1 MTIDTSKIS
10 KTSLIGILG
19 FVIVE
24 IIAWQ
29 TLPAKAGW
37 SVTVLALARAAI
49 HFLQTDADLLK
60 PLSPGNPTTE
70 SLPAHPVADDVV
82 PR

>member
-1 MTIDTSKIS
+1 MRIDVSKVS
-10 KTSLIGILG
+10 KTTVIGVLG

-29 TLPAKAGW
+29 TLPPKAGW
-37 SVTVLALARAAI
+37 SVTVLALARAGV

-60 PLSPGNPTTE
+60 PLSPGNPTPE
-70 SLPAHPVADDVV
+70 SVPAHPVPDIVT
-82 PR
+82 PK